1 VFRILL
7 RRKWLLA
14 LIVLLVIAGGTAAY
28 FARRQPQGISVTAEG
43 IQRRDLEA
51 IVSASGKIEPK
62 KTVNISAQTPG
73 RVTRLG
79 VNEGDRVK
87 AGQFLLQIDPVMAES
102 AVRRDE
108 AGVAAANTGL
118 DQSRMQVR
126 SAQANLALA
135 RQNMKRQQDLWAGGL
150 TTRETLEKTQ
160 SELDVREAEL
170 RASEQEVKTREE
182 QLRQQQAGLTST
194 RHSLAQSRFEA
205 PFNGIV
211 TRRNVEVGE
220 NVVIGTMNNAGT
232 VLLTVADMSVIEAEI
247 EVDETDIPLVQLGQV
262 AKVTIDA
269 MEDRSFRGRVT
280 EIGNSPIQATGAQ
293 PGAQRTA
300 TNFKVVVTL
309 DDQIPDVRPGFTCS
323 AEITTATRQKAVA
336 VPIQALTV
344 RELIYDE
351 KSNIVRQPPRPP
363 RPRFSFGPS
372 VEPSVSANA
381 SVELLPGQRREEV
394 EGVFLVRDGR
404 ALFMPVKI
412 GIAGERYFEVAD
424 GLNEGDRV
432 ITGPFDSVRN
442 MFDGDLVRLTE
453 PGQRR

>member
-1 VFRILL
+1 MF
-7 RRKWLLA
+7 RRKWFWA
-14 LIVLLVIAGGTAAY
+14 LVVLIIIAGGAATY
-28 FARRQPQGISVTAEG
+28 FARQQPQGARVTAETV
-43 IQRRDLEA
+43 QRRDLEA

-62 KTVNISAQTPG
+62 KTVNISAQGMG
-73 RVTRLG
+73 RVTQLA

-102 AVRRDE
+102 NVRRDE
-108 AGVAAANTGL
+108 AGVAVATTGL
-118 DQSRMQVR
+118 DQSRTQVR
-126 SAQANLALA
+126 SAQANLDLA
-135 RQNMKRQQDLWAGGL
+135 RQNLKRQQELWAGGL
-150 TTRETLEKTQ
+150 TTRETLDKTQ

-170 RASEQEVKTREE
+170 RAREQEVRTREE
-182 QLRQQQAGLTST
+182 QVRQQQAGLIST
-194 RHSLAQSRFEA
+194 RHSLSQSRFEA
-205 PFNGIV
+205 PFDGIV

-220 NVVIGTMNNAGT
+220 NVVVGTMNNAGT
-232 VLLTVADMSVIEAEI
+232 VLLTVADMSVIEAEV
-247 EVDETDIPLVQLGQV
+247 EVDETDIPLVQIGQV

-293 PGAQRTA
+293 PGSQRTA

-309 DDQIPDVRPGFTCS
+309 DEQIPDVRPGFTCT
-323 AEITTATRQKAVA
+323 AEITTATRQKTVS

-351 KSNIVRQPPRPP
+351 KGNIVRLPPRPP
-363 RPRFSFGPS
+363 RPRFSFS
-372 VEPSVSANA
+372 RNVEPSVSANA

-394 EGVFLVRDGR
+394 EGVFLIRDGR
-404 ALFMPVKI
+404 AQFMPVKI

-424 GLNEGDRV
+424 GLKEGDRV

-442 MFDGDLVRLTE
+442 MFDGDLVQITE